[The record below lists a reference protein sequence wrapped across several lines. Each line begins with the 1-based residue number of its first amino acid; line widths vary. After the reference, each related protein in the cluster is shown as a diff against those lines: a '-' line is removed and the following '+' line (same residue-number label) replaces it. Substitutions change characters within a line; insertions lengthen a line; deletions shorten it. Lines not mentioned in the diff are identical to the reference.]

1 MQIWV
6 RRKMR
11 EDIVLSLIHSVISDI
26 AISER
31 TLKKIFM
38 IGLWMLAELVVS

>member
-1 MQIWV
+1 MGKTQD
-6 RRKMR
+6 
-11 EDIVLSLIHSVISDI
+11 EDIVHAYNLIHSVISDI